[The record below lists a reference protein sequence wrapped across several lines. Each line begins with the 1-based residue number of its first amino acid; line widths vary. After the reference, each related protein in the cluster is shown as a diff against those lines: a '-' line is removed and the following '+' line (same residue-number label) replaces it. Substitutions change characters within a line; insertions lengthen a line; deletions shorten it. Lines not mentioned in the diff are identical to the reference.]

1 MVWLARTLL
10 VMIATAA
17 ATVSVGQEFRTI
29 PLMSWNVEN
38 LFDTADDQA
47 NPFDDTFLPKAV
59 KDARPDHAAHCRQVN
74 PIPAFARECIE
85 IDWTDD
91 KLSRKLQAIAEVI
104 RAVRPQPDVIIL
116 PELENPGILARL
128 NTEFL
133 AGLGYTTAIE
143 LDTTVTALDRGID
156 VGILSRLPSAAA
168 PTAHKVEFGNDTD
181 LCRATRDIVA
191 APLALPDGR
200 TLHLYAVHFP
210 SGGNPIECRERAMR
224 TLNAL
229 SAALPADAIAVAGG
243 DFNFPCNEPQGD
255 LFGRLLTEGR
265 WNVPPEVRTG
275 CDEPGSN
282 KFRNTRPGNRSW
294 FTWSFLDFFLVS
306 DSLLTE
312 RPSPV
317 GWFANLGS
325 FRTAVVSAQQVE
337 ASDQGFVSPRRY
349 DFDAGSGISDHW
361 PVMIELVTRP

>member
-10 VMIATAA
+10 VVIMIVTAMATAA
-17 ATVSVGQEFRTI
+17 SAQEFRTI
-29 PLMSWNVEN
+29 TLMSWNIEN
-38 LFDTADDQA
+38 LFDTTDDPT

-59 KDARPDHAAHCRQVN
+59 KDARPGHAAHCRQFN

-85 IDWTDD
+85 IDWTDE
-91 KLSRKLQAIAEVI
+91 KLSRKLQAIADVI

-116 PELENPGILARL
+116 PELENSGILSRL
-128 NTEFL
+128 NAEFL
-133 AGLGYTTAIE
+133 AGLGYATQIE
-143 LDTTVTALDRGID
+143 LDTTVMDLDRGID
-156 VGILSRLPSAAA
+156 VGILSRLPSASP
-168 PTAHKVEFGNDTD
+168 PTAHKVDFGNDTD

-191 APLALPDGR
+191 APLTLPDGR
-200 TLHLYAVHFP
+200 TLHLYGVHFP

-229 SAALPADAIAVAGG
+229 SSALPTDAIAVAGG
-243 DFNFPCNEPQGD
+243 DFNFPCNEPEGD
-255 LFGRLLTEGR
+255 LFGRFLAEGR
-265 WNVPPEVRTG
+265 WSVPPEVRTG
-275 CDEPGSN
+275 CEEPGSN
-282 KFRNTRPGNRSW
+282 KFRNARPSNRSW

-306 DSLLTE
+306 DSLRTE

-337 ASDQGFVSPRRY
+337 TTDQGFVSPRRY
-349 DFDAGSGISDHW
+349 DFEAGRGISDH
-361 PVMIELVTRP
+361 

>member
-1 MVWLARTLL
+1 M
-10 VMIATAA
+10 
-17 ATVSVGQEFRTI
+17 
-29 PLMSWNVEN
+29 
-38 LFDTADDQA
+38 
-47 NPFDDTFLPKAV
+47 
-59 KDARPDHAAHCRQVN
+59 
-74 PIPAFARECIE
+74 
-85 IDWTDD
+85 
-91 KLSRKLQAIAEVI
+91 I

-143 LDTTVTALDRGID
+143 LDTTVTDLDRGID
-156 VGILSRLPSAAA
+156 VGILSRLPSAAP

-210 SGGNPIECRERAMR
+210 SGGNPIACRERAMR

-337 ASDQGFVSPRRY
+337 TSDQGFVSPRRY
-349 DFDAGSGISDHW
+349 DFEAGSGISDHW
-361 PVMIELVTRP
+361 PVMIELVTTTLRLECREAVRSKIATASHGLSVAALQKLLEVAIESRQRRVDPGPLLPDPAILLRQPLLRRFQHSRQSIGLRTAGGGPVLDYRHRVKR

>member
-1 MVWLARTLL
+1 
-10 VMIATAA
+10 
-17 ATVSVGQEFRTI
+17 
-29 PLMSWNVEN
+29 
-38 LFDTADDQA
+38 
-47 NPFDDTFLPKAV
+47 
-59 KDARPDHAAHCRQVN
+59 
-74 PIPAFARECIE
+74 
-85 IDWTDD
+85 
-91 KLSRKLQAIAEVI
+91 VI

-128 NTEFL
+128 NAEFL
-133 AGLGYTTAIE
+133 AGLGYTTEIE
-143 LDTTVTALDRGID
+143 LDTTVTDLDRGID
-156 VGILSRLPSAAA
+156 VGILSRLSSASP
-168 PTAHKVEFGNDTD
+168 PTAHKVDFGNDTD

-200 TLHLYAVHFP
+200 ALHLYAVHFP
-210 SGGNPIECRERAMR
+210 SGGNSIECRERAMR

-229 SAALPADAIAVAGG
+229 SAALPGDAIAVAGG

-282 KFRNTRPGNRSW
+282 KFRNARPGNRSW

-306 DSLLTE
+306 NSLLTE

-337 ASDQGFVSPRRY
+337 TTSQGFVSPRRY
-349 DFDAGSGISDHW
+349 DFEAGSGISDHW
-361 PVMIELVTRP
+361 PVLIELVTRP